1 MRWIKLT
8 QDRTRTGRSRKIQE
22 DRESKNKPKN
32 VSKTAMEILK
42 TRKRNSNEP
51 LIVDKERDE
60 SEGKDIFD
68 FQNFDNEDEKR
79 LVGPTVTRLV

>member
-1 MRWIKLT
+1 
-8 QDRTRTGRSRKIQE
+8 
-22 DRESKNKPKN
+22 
-32 VSKTAMEILK
+32 MEILK